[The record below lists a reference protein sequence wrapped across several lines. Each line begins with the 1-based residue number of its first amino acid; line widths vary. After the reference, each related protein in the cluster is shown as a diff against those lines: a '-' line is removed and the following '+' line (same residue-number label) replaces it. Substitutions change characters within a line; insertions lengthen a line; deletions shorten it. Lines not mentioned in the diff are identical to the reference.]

1 MDSSKLTNSHLY
13 EIIQNSQLD
22 KKIRDIANE
31 EFNNR
36 KLSIDQ
42 IQQIIAQH
50 DSHFKKTEESLSLK
64 YKAVLVLFPFFI
76 PIQSIN
82 ATKFLANGQKRK
94 WKEYW
99 FYISLGY
106 LLWTVVIILFFRLFC
121 FQQE

>member
-1 MDSSKLTNSHLY
+1 MDSSKLTNSQLY

>member
-1 MDSSKLTNSHLY
+1 MDSSKLTNSQLY

-94 WKEYW
+94 WKENG
-99 FYISLGY
+99 SGY
-106 LLWTVVIILFFRLFC
+106 A
-121 FQQE
+121 

>member
-1 MDSSKLTNSHLY
+1 MNPSNLTNYQLY

-22 KKIRDIANE
+22 KRIRDIANE

-42 IQQIIAQH
+42 IQQIIARH
-50 DSHFKKTEESLSLK
+50 DSLFKKTEESLSLK
-64 YKAVLVLFPFFI
+64 YKTLLVIFPFFI

-82 ATKFLANGQKRK
+82 AAKFLANGQKRK

-106 LLWTVVIILFFRLFC
+106 LLWTVLIILFFRF
-121 FQQE
+121 FVFSRK